1 MTNLTFSYLDLIF
14 LSGEIWPISFILL
27 LCAKNEQDDIMSNLK
42 AVLKKQ
48 NPRAKETNRQMEK

>member
-1 MTNLTFSYLDLIF
+1 MTHLDLIF